1 MATIRL
7 YNQNFWPPAGGLLV
21 DLVRL
26 VYLVSLV

>member
-21 DLVRL
+21 DLVCL